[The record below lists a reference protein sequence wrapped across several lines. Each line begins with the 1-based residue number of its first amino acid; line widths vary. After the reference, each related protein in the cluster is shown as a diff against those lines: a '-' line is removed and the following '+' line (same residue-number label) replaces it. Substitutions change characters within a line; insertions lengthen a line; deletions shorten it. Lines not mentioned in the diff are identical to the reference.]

1 MFCVGLEIDPFLGLP
16 EKYPVGIKL
25 RKAKKSDMPSVEAL
39 MGLLFPDVNV
49 RNMEGDSYL
58 VAEGK
63 GGIVGFCH
71 FRIRGKTC
79 YIVGLGVLPEFRAH
93 GIGSM
98 LMAEAL
104 RIADREGVI
113 ATMLKVRALNTAAN
127 LYARFGFF
135 EKRSGDVLLLVRKR
149 PS

>member
-1 MFCVGLEIDPFLGLP
+1 MFLGGLEIDPFAGLP
-16 EKYPVGIKL
+16 EKYPADVKV
-25 RKAKKSDMPSVEAL
+25 RKAKKPDMPAVEAL
-39 MGLLFPDVNV
+39 VELLFPDVNV
-49 RNMEGDSYL
+49 RNMEDDSYL
-58 VAEGK
+58 IAEK
-63 GGIVGFCH
+63 NSMPAGFCH

-79 YIVGLGVLPEFRAH
+79 YIVGLGVLPEYRKH

-98 LMAEAL
+98 LMADVL
-104 RIADREGVI
+104 RIADRKGMLT
-113 ATMLKVRALNTAAN
+113 AMLKVRALNTAAN